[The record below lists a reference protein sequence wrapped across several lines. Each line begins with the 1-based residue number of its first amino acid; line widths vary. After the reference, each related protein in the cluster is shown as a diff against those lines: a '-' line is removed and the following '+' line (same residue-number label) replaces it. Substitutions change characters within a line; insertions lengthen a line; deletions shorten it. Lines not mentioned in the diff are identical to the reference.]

1 MRAIVTIVTA
11 LLLFSCVGVA
21 KAADPTLLAETG
33 AYLLGNA
40 YRCGVPPLR
49 VKHAG
54 EVIGDL
60 IVVAARDST
69 EATAAKARFFEIF
82 SASAISSGDK
92 SGFPSCDV
100 VIAQFERLEQHHRQA
115 GLN

>member
-1 MRAIVTIVTA
+1 MRAIFAIVTA
-11 LLLFSCVGVA
+11 LLLFSTVGVA

-40 YRCGVPPLR
+40 YRCGVPPQR
-49 VKHAG
+49 VEHAG
-54 EVIGDL
+54 KVIGDL
-60 IVVAARDST
+60 IVVAARDSA
-69 EATAAKARFFEIF
+69 EAAAAKARFFEIF
-82 SASAISSGDK
+82 SASAIPSEDQN
-92 SGFPSCDV
+92 GFPSCGV